1 VSDDL
6 ARLTVVA
13 SEAEAELV
21 RSLLETEG
29 IQSMQRPT
37 DFAAGSLDGWA
48 AGGAREI
55 LVRAEDLDAAR
66 ALVEAD

>member
-55 LVRAEDLDAAR
+55 LVRAEDLDTAR

>member
-13 SEAEAELV
+13 SEAVAELV

>member
-1 VSDDL
+1 
-6 ARLTVVA
+6 VVA